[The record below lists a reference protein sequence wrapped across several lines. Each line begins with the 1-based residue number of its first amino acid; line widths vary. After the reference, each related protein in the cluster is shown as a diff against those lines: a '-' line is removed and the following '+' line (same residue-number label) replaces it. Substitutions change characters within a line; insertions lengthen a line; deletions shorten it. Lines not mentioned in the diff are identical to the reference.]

1 VSLVPGSSAAIEEQL
16 SRLQE
21 LAQARVDTALTCGTP
36 WLADAGLDALD
47 KIRVLRATAK
57 VNLALLPTGGQLRE
71 HLGADWVDLHGD
83 IYDLVV
89 NIGRNLEG

>member
-1 VSLVPGSSAAIEEQL
+1 VPSVSTAIEEQL
-16 SRLQE
+16 SRLQD
-21 LAQARVDTALTCGTP
+21 LAQARVDSALACGTP

-57 VNLALLPTGGQLRE
+57 VNVALLPVGGRLRE
-71 HLGADWVDLHGD
+71 HLGADWVDLNGD

-89 NIGRNLEG
+89 SIGRSLEV

>member
-1 VSLVPGSSAAIEEQL
+1 VPSSSAAIEEQL

-36 WLADAGLDALD
+36 WLADAGLDAID
-47 KIRVLRATAK
+47 KIRLLRTTVK
-57 VNLALLPTGGQLRE
+57 INLALLPSGGRLRE

-83 IYDLVV
+83 IYDLVLS
-89 NIGRNLEG
+89 IGRNLET